1 MTEENII
8 SLIQRELAKSNGVP
22 VGAIFAFPSETIPE
36 GYLPCEG
43 QELAI
48 SQYPVLYKL
57 IGTTF
62 GGTTKTFNLPD
73 LQGQFIRGLDREGN
87 IDIKENGSL
96 RELGDKQEDALQGHS
111 HSTSSETTSDGYHS
125 HSTYFTQSEIKYG
138 SNTFSDNESR
148 DVYIPRDQSFYHA
161 HQKPKARYSSSNL
174 NQRIHDMFMQG
185 YYHFSVEESERTGT
199 HTHKFSISGV
209 CNDTYGIARVSSE
222 TRPTNIALVFCIKVK

>member
-57 IGTTF
+57 IGTAF

-111 HSTSSETTSDGYHS
+111 HSTSNETTSDGYHS
-125 HSTYFTQSEIKYG
+125 HNTYFTRNEIKYG
-138 SNTFSDNESR
+138 TNTFSDNNSR
-148 DVYIPRDQSFYHA
+148 NVYTPWNQSHYQA
-161 HQKPKARYSSSNL
+161 HKNDKYCYF
-174 NQRIHDMFMQG
+174 H
-185 YYHFSVEESERTGT
+185 VEESERTGT